1 MLQLSCQQVS
11 LAAGASAELV
21 NRKRN
26 TEWKEVENG
35 IDGGKKW
42 GKVESVL
49 CVVCGGACADGD
61 AV

>member
-1 MLQLSCQQVS
+1 MQGVDS
-11 LAAGASAELV
+11 GK
-21 NRKRN
+21 KRN

-49 CVVCGGACADGD
+49 CVVCGGAGADGD